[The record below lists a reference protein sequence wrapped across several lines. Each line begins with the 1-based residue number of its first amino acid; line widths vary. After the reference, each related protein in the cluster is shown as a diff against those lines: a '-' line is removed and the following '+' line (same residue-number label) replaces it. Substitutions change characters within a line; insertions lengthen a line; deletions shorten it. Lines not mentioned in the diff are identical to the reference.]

1 MRTRRMCS
9 AGKKSLM
16 GRIQRRGMRFYRGVM
31 AAVSVTTQ
39 PSHAGATKKLS
50 VERGCCLLTKGGM
63 KYVNLRELLLSST

>member
-16 GRIQRRGMRFYRGVM
+16 GRIQRRGMRFYRGGM
-31 AAVSVTTQ
+31 AAVSDITQ
-39 PSHAGATKKLS
+39 PGHAGAKIKY
-50 VERGCCLLTKGGM
+50 RGGCLLTKGGM